1 MNKTALIILFFGLTF
16 NPSLALE
23 KTKTTPTPTLP
34 VIVMPTD
41 VKRENIIENPK
52 KELDYKKN
60 RLIEMAVEKG
70 VATNTIV
77 LLLLLPLVATLV
89 SVVHYLLGISGFG
102 IFVPTMVAVAM
113 VATGVPG
120 GLLLFFGI
128 LTISIA
134 GNWFLKKLKLH
145 FWPARAIG
153 LLFISVATFGLMV
166 VSAYLKIADISQISI
181 FPVLFMILLV
191 EEFTRTQ
198 LVKSKKE
205 AMKLTLGTL
214 GLAIFGSEIM
224 MTQAIQKL
232 VLQYPEMTILL
243 TIVINIIVGNYSGI
257 RLSEIGRFRKAIRK
271 K

>member
-128 LTISIA
+128 L
-134 GNWFLKKLKLH
+134 
-145 FWPARAIG
+145 
-153 LLFISVATFGLMV
+153 FISVATFGLMV